1 MRSADTLE
9 PFIADWL
16 NFAIR
21 WGHMVAGIAWI
32 GTSFYF
38 VALDFSLKTR
48 EGLAEG
54 VRGEAW
60 EVHGGGFYHVQKY
73 LSAPST
79 LPEHL
84 TWFKWEAYLT
94 WVTGFFL
101 LAVVYYFNAS
111 ANLIDPA
118 VADLAPWQAI
128 VISLVSIV
136 AGWAIYDGLC
146 RSPIGRN
153 TGALAAF
160 VFALILGFAYVFTHL
175 FSGRGA
181 FIHVGVVVGT
191 IMAANVFMVI
201 IPNQRRI
208 TAALLKGEVPDPR
221 LGAIG
226 KQRSLHNTYL
236 TLPVLLLMVS
246 NHFSMLTNA
255 PNAWIL
261 VGLVFI
267 GGAALRHYLVRHEVG
282 DPLSK
287 IAWTLPVI
295 FLSLGGAW
303 LLSSSPLLSLDW
315 ANLFIRWGHMIAG
328 IAWIG
333 TSFYFVAL
341 DFSLRKEANMP
352 PGVGGE
358 VWEVHG
364 GGFYHVRKYL
374 TAPETLPRDLIWFK
388 WEAYLTWVTGFLL
401 LIVLYYLQADSYL
414 IDPAVLPLTQIQAI
428 SLSVASFILGWV
440 FYTALC
446 KSPIGRHTG
455 LLAGCLFVMLLAF
468 AWGYTHVFSG
478 RGAFIHIGALIG
490 TIMAAN
496 VFMVIIPNQRKIT
509 AALLEGKKPDPRLG
523 AIGKQRSLH
532 NTYLTLPVLAMM
544 VSNHFPMIT
553 DSPHAWMLAGL
564 IILAGGLARHFL
576 VRTEVGD
583 RHSDVAWTLPL
594 IGAALALGLFI
605 TQPGKLVLFQGEV
618 SDADA
623 LTIAQTRCAACHAEH
638 PTDKTIKVAPK
649 GIHLETLDELKR
661 YSAQVWVQAVANK
674 AMPLGNRTGI
684 TDEERAKLGTWI
696 AKQ

>member
-1 MRSADTLE
+1 ME

-16 NFAIR
+16 DFVIR

-48 EGLAEG
+48 DGLPEG

-101 LAVVYYFNAS
+101 LVVVYYFNAS

-146 RSPIGRN
+146 RSPIGQK
-153 TGALAAF
+153 TGLLAACLL
-160 VFALILGFAYVFTHL
+160 ALILGFAYIFTHL

-181 FIHVGVVVGT
+181 FIHVGVITGT

-201 IPNQRRI
+201 IPNQRKI
-208 TAALLKGEVPDPR
+208 TRALIKGEVPDPR
-221 LGAIG
+221 LGVIG

-236 TLPVLLLMVS
+236 TLPVLLMMVS
-246 NHFSMLTNA
+246 NHFAMLTNA

-261 VGLVFI
+261 VGLIFI
-267 GGAALRHYLVRHEVG
+267 GGAALRHFLVRHEVG

-295 FLSLGGAW
+295 FVALGGAW
-303 LLSSSPLLSLDW
+303 LLSSSPLFSLDW

-341 DFSLRKEANMP
+341 DFSLRKETSMP

-374 TAPETLPRDLIWFK
+374 TAPETLPKDLIWFK

-401 LIVLYYLQADSYL
+401 LVVLYYLQADSYL
-414 IDPAVLPLTQIQAI
+414 IDPNVMPLTQWQAI
-428 SLSVASFILGWV
+428 GISVASLILGWLL
-440 FYTALC
+440 YTALC
-446 KSPIGRHTG
+446 KSPVGRGTG
-455 LLAGCLFVMLLAF
+455 LLAACLFVMLLAF
-468 AWGYTHVFSG
+468 AYGYTHVFSG

-509 AALLEGKKPDPRLG
+509 AALLKGEKPDPRLG

-544 VSNHFPMIT
+544 VSNHVPMIT
-553 DSPHAWMLAGL
+553 DNAHAWVLAGL
-564 IILAGGLARHFL
+564 VILAGGLALHFL

-583 RHSDVAWTLPL
+583 RHADLAWTLPL
-594 IGAALALGLFI
+594 IGAALALGLII
-605 TQPGKLVLFQGEV
+605 TQPGKLVLFPGEV
-618 SDADA
+618 ADA
-623 LTIAQTRCAACHAEH
+623 EALSIAQARCASCHAAQ
-638 PTDKTIKVAPK
+638 PTDATIKVAPK
-649 GIHLETLDELKR
+649 GVHLETLEQLKR
-661 YSAQVWVQAVANK
+661 YAAQIQVQAVQNK
-674 AMPLGNRTGI
+674 AMPLANRTGML
-684 TDEERAKLGTWI
+684 DEERAKLGTWI
-696 AKQ
+696 ARQ